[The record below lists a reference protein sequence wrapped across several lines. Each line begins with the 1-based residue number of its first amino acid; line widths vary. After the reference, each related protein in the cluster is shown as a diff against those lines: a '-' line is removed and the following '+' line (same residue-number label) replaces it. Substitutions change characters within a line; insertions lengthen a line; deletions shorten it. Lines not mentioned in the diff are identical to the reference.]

1 VVHIDLQGG
10 YSNAMQLG
18 RLELLVEPFKENE
31 PGPHVD
37 AVLKVLE
44 RRGFSVDMGPF
55 SSTVEGD
62 INDLLHAVQ
71 ELLAAG
77 FDAGATKISTQL
89 ERL

>member
-1 VVHIDLQGG
+1 
-10 YSNAMQLG
+10 MQLG

-37 AVLKVLE
+37 AVLRVLE
-44 RRGFSVDMGPF
+44 HRGFSVDMGPF

-62 INDLLHAVQ
+62 MNDLLHAVQ